1 MRSGEFWER
10 KTLVPRTSES
20 ASGSLPTLTAH
31 IRGNPNKHWMTLT
44 AYDAKPAG
52 QKELDMMLLYESGT
66 NVPDTY
72 KRLRSQV
79 AARETIR
86 WQTLTVQDANG
97 RDRHNQRDGSTTLSL
112 LGQARA
118 RSGVSGGPLNP
129 DWCDWFMGFPIGWT
143 ALEPLGMHKFQ
154 AWLVSHGR
162 P

>member
-1 MRSGEFWER
+1 
-10 KTLVPRTSES
+10 
-20 ASGSLPTLTAH
+20 
-31 IRGNPNKHWMTLT
+31 
-44 AYDAKPAG
+44 
-52 QKELDMMLLYESGT
+52 MLLYESGT

-79 AARETIR
+79 AAREAIR

-97 RDRHNQRDGSTTLSL
+97 RDRHNQRDGSVTPSL